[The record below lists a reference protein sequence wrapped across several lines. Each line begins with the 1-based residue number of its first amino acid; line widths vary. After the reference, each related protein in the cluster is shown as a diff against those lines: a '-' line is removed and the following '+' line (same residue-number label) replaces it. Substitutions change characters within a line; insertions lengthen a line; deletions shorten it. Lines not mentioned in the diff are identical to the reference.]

1 LILLLVL
8 GIAGC
13 GYRFSAGAGRLPDGG
28 RRLCIPQAENLTTE
42 GQASAQF
49 TAALRRQAADRG
61 LELVG
66 DAAGSAVMQA
76 KVVSIRAV
84 PRGVAVSGSRFR
96 AREQEVVVQVEMKL
110 RSPSADEVEIKLS
123 DRESYLSAQDIRG
136 TEANRQLA
144 LQRVFQRMAE
154 EGIERISRGF

>member
-1 LILLLVL
+1 LIFLLVL
-8 GIAGC
+8 GTAGC

-28 RRLCIPQAENLTTE
+28 QRLFVPLAENLTTE
-42 GQASAQF
+42 GRASAQL
-49 TAALRRQAADRG
+49 TAALRRQATDRG

-66 DAAGSAVMQA
+66 ETESAAVMQSR
-76 KVVSIRAV
+76 VVSIKAV
-84 PRGVAVSGSRFR
+84 PRGVAVSGGRFR
-96 AREQEVVVQVEMKL
+96 AREQEVVVQVELKL
-110 RSPSADEVEIKLS
+110 VLPSADAVEIKLN
-123 DRESYLSAQDIRG
+123 DRESYLSAPDIRG

>member
-28 RRLCIPQAENLTTE
+28 QRLCIPLAENLTTE
-42 GQASAQF
+42 GRASAQL
-49 TAALRRQAADRG
+49 TTALRRQAADRG
-61 LELVG
+61 LELIG
-66 DAAGSAVMQA
+66 EPDGAAVMQA
-76 KVVSIRAV
+76 KVVSITAV
-84 PRGVAVSGSRFR
+84 PRGVAVFGGRFR

-110 RSPSADEVEIKLS
+110 VSPSADALEIKLS
-123 DRESYLSAQDIRG
+123 DRESYLSAQDVRG

-144 LQRVFQRMAE
+144 LQRVFRRMAE

>member
-8 GIAGC
+8 GTAGC
-13 GYRFSAGAGRLPDGG
+13 GYRFTAGAGRLADGG
-28 RRLCIPQAENLTTE
+28 QRLCIPLAENLTTE
-42 GQASAQF
+42 GRASAQF

-66 DAAGSAVMQA
+66 EAGGAAVMQA
-76 KVVSIRAV
+76 RVVSITAV
-84 PRGVAVSGSRFR
+84 PRGVAVSGGRFR
-96 AREQEVVVQVEMKL
+96 AREQEVVVRVEMKL
-110 RSPSADEVEIKLS
+110 VFPSADGVEIKLN

-144 LQRVFQRMAE
+144 LQRVFERMAE
-154 EGIERISRGF
+154 EGVERISRGF

>member
-1 LILLLVL
+1 LIFLVVL
-8 GIAGC
+8 ATAGC
-13 GYRFSAGAGRLPDGG
+13 GYRFSAGTGQLPDGG

-42 GQASAQF
+42 GRASAQL
-49 TAALRRQAADRG
+49 TAALRRRAADRG

-66 DAAGSAVMQA
+66 EVADTAVMRA
-76 KVVSIRAV
+76 RVTSIKAV
-84 PRGVAVSGSRFR
+84 PRGVAVFGGRFR

-110 RSPSADEVEIKLS
+110 SLPSAEEIEIKLN

>member
-13 GYRFSAGAGRLPDGG
+13 GYRFSAGDGRLLEGG
-28 RRLCIPQAENLTTE
+28 RRLCIPHAENLTTE
-42 GQASAQF
+42 GRAAAQL
-49 TAALRRQAADRG
+49 TEALRRQAADRG

-66 DAAGSAVMQA
+66 DADGAAVMQSR
-76 KVVSIRAV
+76 VVSIKAV
-84 PRGVAVSGSRFR
+84 PRGVAVFGGRFR
-96 AREQEVVVQVEMKL
+96 AREQEVVVRVEMKL
-110 RSPSADEVEIKLS
+110 VSPSADDVEINLS

>member
-1 LILLLVL
+1 MILLVVL
-8 GIAGC
+8 GTAGC
-13 GYRFSAGAGRLPDGG
+13 GYRFSAGAGQLPDGG

-42 GQASAQF
+42 GRASAQL
-49 TAALRRQAADRG
+49 TAALRRRAADRG

-66 DAAGSAVMQA
+66 EASDAAVMQA
-76 KVVSIRAV
+76 RVVSIKAV
-84 PRGVAVSGSRFR
+84 PRGVAVFGGRFR

-110 RSPSADEVEIKLS
+110 VMPSAEDVEIKLN

-144 LQRVFQRMAE
+144 LQRVFARMAE

>member
-84 PRGVAVSGSRFR
+84 PRGVAVSGGRFR

-110 RSPSADEVEIKLS
+110 RSPPADDVEIKLS